1 MRKLILAGWM
11 LLTAIPVA
19 AAQEYTISNMN
30 CSQVQ
35 AAVQSNGSVLLRW
48 RSRSGMPL
56 YGRFVSDRRFCKSGE
71 IITPTSVPAAD
82 KSCNV
87 KKCIYKVPSRG

>member
-1 MRKLILAGWM
+1 MRKLILACGM

-35 AAVQSNGSVLLRW
+35 AAVQSNGSVILRW
-48 RSRSGMPL
+48 RSKSGASL
-56 YGRFVSDRRFCKSGE
+56 YGRYVSDRRFCRSGE
-71 IITPTSVPAAD
+71 IITFASVPAAD

-87 KKCIYKVPSRG
+87 KKCMYKIHSRG